1 MNRPPQSYP
10 STTGLPAQEAYLVI
24 EQKPRDKAERI
35 RLAKLRQYVQH
46 HTHQA
51 DLRDLAPAVRE
62 LMGPGYQI
70 GCGSSHIWILPLAG
84 DDMPATPERL
94 AIVADRL
101 TTTLQD
107 WNGPRV
113 STRPQKDTA
122 A

>member
-1 MNRPPQSYP
+1 MNRSSQSYP
-10 STTGLPAQEAYLVI
+10 STTGFPAQEAYLVI
-24 EQKPRDKAERI
+24 EQKPRDKAERS

-46 HTHQA
+46 QHQA

-94 AIVADRL
+94 AMVADRL
-101 TTTLQD
+101 TMTSQD
-107 WNGPRV
+107 WN
-113 STRPQKDTA
+113 A
-122 A
+122 APLPTF